1 MRSAIEEH
9 VMRASAIG
17 LAAILVA
24 SGAAPVAASEK
35 GLSFDDAIVFDGV
48 SNEIDGVGAEHLYT
62 DQHEP
67 AWTWQRQALVHNG
80 GRVYDVIDLTGP
92 GGETKSIYFDI
103 TDWFGKMP

>member
-1 MRSAIEEH
+1 
-9 VMRASAIG
+9 MRASAVG
-17 LAAILVA
+17 LAAMLLAPGAAAAA
-24 SGAAPVAASEK
+24 SGK
-35 GLSFDDAIVFDGV
+35 GLSPDDAIVLDGV

-62 DQHEP
+62 DQHE
-67 AWTWQRQALVHNG
+67 AGWTWQRQALVQNG